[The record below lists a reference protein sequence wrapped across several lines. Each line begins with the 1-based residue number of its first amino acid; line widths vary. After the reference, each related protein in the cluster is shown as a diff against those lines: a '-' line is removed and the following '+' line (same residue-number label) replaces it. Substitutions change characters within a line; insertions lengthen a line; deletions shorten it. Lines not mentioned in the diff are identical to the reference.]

1 MGGVVVEDIIVGGD
15 GVGGVCLFWGGGV
28 GWFWFCVVFLLFLLE
43 YVNKMN
49 RKIFI
54 LIN

>member
-15 GVGGVCLFWGGGV
+15 GVGEVCLFWGGGV

-43 YVNKMN
+43 YVYKMN
-49 RKIFI
+49 RKILI